1 MRTLRK
7 IRKILHYALFD
18 HLEDVYV
25 LDADGNK
32 IIDYTDPVTG
42 TVYYRMTGTQTAVYS
57 TPVEFKA
64 SLSSE
69 LNEMHSKD
77 YGVDQSSIYIEMCVP
92 KGYLPDVKYG
102 TKIWRNSEIEWE
114 DEEHTVPA
122 VDSSDYTVVGILD
135 EYENFDW
142 YLLQRNNHED

>member
-7 IRKILHYALFD
+7 IRKIMYYALYSSE
-18 HLEDVYV
+18 EDVYV
-25 LDADGNK
+25 LDSDGNK
-32 IIDYTDPVTG
+32 IVDYTDG
-42 TVYYRMTGTQTAVYS
+42 DGNVYYRMTGTKKSVYS
-57 TPVEFKA
+57 TPVEFRA

-69 LNEMHSKD
+69 LNEMHSKA

-92 KGYLPDVKYG
+92 KGYLSGVEYG
-102 TKIWRNSEIEWE
+102 TKIWRTSEIEWE
-114 DEEHTVPA
+114 DEEESIPA
-122 VDSSDYTVVGILD
+122 VDSSDYTVVGVLD